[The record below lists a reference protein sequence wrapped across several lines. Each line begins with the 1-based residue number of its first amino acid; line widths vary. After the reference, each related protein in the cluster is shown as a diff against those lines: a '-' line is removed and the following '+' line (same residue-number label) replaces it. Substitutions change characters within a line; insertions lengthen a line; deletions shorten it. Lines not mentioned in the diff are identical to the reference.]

1 MILVMARSAD
11 PQQHRR
17 GPGADPEATRDF
29 GLLLVQLGFH
39 VAAQFREALEP
50 LGLEPRHVGMLRRLV
65 SVEGQSQLEVGQS
78 LGINANA
85 MVFLVDDLEARG
97 LVERRRNPKDRRS
110 NALYLTAAGHQ
121 ALRDAVRATSDH
133 GGGLGRSLN
142 AAQRRQLTS
151 LLRRLA
157 DEQGIAL
164 DALPGPPPR
173 RRVGHDA

>member
-1 MILVMARSAD
+1 MTRSAD
-11 PQQHRR
+11 SQEQRQGRR
-17 GPGADPEATRDF
+17 SDPEPTTDF

-50 LGLEPRHVGMLRRLV
+50 LGLEPRHVGMLRRLI

-110 NALYLTAAGHQ
+110 NALYLTAAGHE
-121 ALRDAVRATSDH
+121 ALRDAARATSDH
-133 GGGLGRSLN
+133 DGGLGRSLSG
-142 AAQRRQLTS
+142 AQRRQLTGF
-151 LLRRLA
+151 LRRLA
-157 DEQGIAL
+157 DEQGIAR
-164 DALPGPPPR
+164 DALPGPPSG
-173 RRVGHDA
+173 RRVGPDA